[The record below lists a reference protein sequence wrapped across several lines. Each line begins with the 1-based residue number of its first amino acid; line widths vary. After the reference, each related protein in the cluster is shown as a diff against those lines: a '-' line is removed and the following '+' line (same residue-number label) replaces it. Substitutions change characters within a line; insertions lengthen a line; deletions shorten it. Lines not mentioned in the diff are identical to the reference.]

1 MKAPCNK
8 LLIAQYW
15 YRLPGAKI
23 AKKLGYRSVDSVKSQ
38 KFKCIRKLRALVDK
52 FKKLY
57 EK

>member
-1 MKAPCNK
+1 MQQ

-15 YRLPGAKI
+15 YRLPGAEI
-23 AKKLGYRSVDSVKSQ
+23 AKKLGYGSVDSVKSQ